1 MLELLA
7 LLIAL
12 ILAWFGSLF
21 PPQEPAAKVDVTN
34 YQAVREYDWTL
45 LDPPLYTQV
54 KSQSA
59 LCHSTF
65 LSPSGKGYS
74 KPIGI
79 GAWSGYAVDSEGD
92 PEGYFNAPV
101 SFLGN
106 GTMTSS
112 PVHLNDFCSVAKDTG
127 DQTLIYTSGYSYS
140 DSYVQGINI
149 YSGTKKDWG
158 GPLTKAGLA
167 DGKTIHVVPD
177 IRPTEIGQSASWHAG
192 NPWDTD
198 DVVVCYFVVG
208 RTLEVSFA
216 DEGNTSD
223 QMFRISFTDW
233 KNPSLGGTITR
244 IQEVDD
250 IIKHF
255 PSSERR

>member
-34 YQAVREYDWTL
+34 YQAVQQYDWEL
-45 LDPPLYTQV
+45 LEVGANGLQPVTDVQV
-54 KSQSA
+54 NSQKA
-59 LCHSTF
+59 FCYSTF
-65 LSPSGKGYS
+65 LSSTGKGYS

-79 GAWSGYAVDSEGD
+79 GGYSGYSLWEGVPEYYYNDS
-92 PEGYFNAPV
+92 V

-106 GTMTSS
+106 GTM
-112 PVHLNDFCSVAKDTG
+112 VANQIAVNDFCSVAKDTG
-127 DQTLIYTSGYSYS
+127 DQTLIYTSGYTQG
-140 DSYVQGINI
+140 DSYVQGINV
-149 YSGTKKDWG
+149 YSGLKKNWG

-167 DGKTIHVVPD
+167 DGKTIHVTID
-177 IRPTEIGQSASWHAG
+177 SRPTEIGQSSTWHAG

-198 DVVVCYFVVG
+198 DIVVCYFIVG
-208 RTLEVSFA
+208 RTLEVSFD

-244 IQEVDD
+244 I
-250 IIKHF
+250 
-255 PSSERR
+255 